1 MGPLCDS
8 LTPLSLDIP
17 KSFKKLLVDCVI
29 PNAAVSE
36 ANEFRKVLFAT
47 DMRAMYKKYEVEI
60 GTIFQHYSGRDEK
73 GAAADHKRSINFS
86 ELEMMVKDLEVFAN
100 KISVLELK
108 KISGSVQLDDEVGEI
123 DEDEFSEILCVLSI
137 YHDPS
142 PYMPI
147 VKRLEFFLTRTVF
160 PGLKEKIKLLK
171 VRMKGK

>member
-1 MGPLCDS
+1 MGGLMSGNEWSAFVRDIGFLDKV
-8 LTPLSLDIP
+8 LTKAKLDICFVKVNREEDGNDKRPRGSGCSTEYNGELNPGVHVVLIHAASIKYEKDASLDIP

-86 ELEMMVKDLEVFAN
+86 ELEMMVKDLEVF
-100 KISVLELK
+100 
-108 KISGSVQLDDEVGEI
+108 
-123 DEDEFSEILCVLSI
+123 
-137 YHDPS
+137 
-142 PYMPI
+142 
-147 VKRLEFFLTRTVF
+147 
-160 PGLKEKIKLLK
+160 
-171 VRMKGK
+171 